1 MGSMTIKD
9 IAKICGVGV
18 STVSRAMN
26 NHPDIN
32 PETKEMIKQVMKE
45 HNYVPNNSARNLK
58 RTASKT
64 IAVLVKGVANPFF
77 RKMIKILEQEITAKK
92 YSFILQGVEE
102 TENEAEIALHLAK
115 EKKLKGIIFLGG
127 TIIHPEDCL
136 ENLDVPFV
144 LSTTPVYEAEEDE
157 EESGIGWKSEE
168 QLDSLK
174 KTVKTADKMP
184 DNPSDNDKKESK
196 ETEKKNMVY
205 ATVSVDDRKESYKIV
220 QYLCS
225 LGHKKIGL
233 LTARADDLSI
243 GLLRGRGYLDALS
256 DNGISYDESLV
267 VYMSDDMETYS
278 MQTGYDMMNRL
289 LDRRQDFTAVYAVS
303 DAVAIGACRAI
314 FDRGYSV
321 PEDFSVAGFDGLDA
335 AHYYHPSITTIS
347 QPVEEMAKET
357 IELLFQLIKK
367 KKGKRYCVFE
377 GVLEEGESTAGIAG
391 EKKTE

>member
-32 PETKEMIKQVMKE
+32 PETKEMIMQAMKE

-102 TENEAEIALHLAK
+102 TENEAEIAIHLAK

-136 ENLDVPFV
+136 ANLDVPFV
-144 LSTTPVYEAEEDE
+144 LSTAPVYMEPEYEKD
-157 EESGIGWKSEE
+157 SGQQSEKVE
-168 QLDSLK
+168 KASFEKDVC
-174 KTVKTADKMP
+174 THTG
-184 DNPSDNDKKESK
+184 KKEWK
-196 ETEKKNMVY
+196 DTEKKDMVY
-205 ATVSVDDRKESYKIV
+205 ATVSVDDRKESYKMV
-220 QYLCS
+220 QYLCG
-225 LGHKKIGL
+225 LGHRKIGL
-233 LTARADDLSI
+233 LTARMDDLSI
-243 GLLRGRGYLDALS
+243 GLLRGRGYQDALS
-256 DNGISYDESLV
+256 DNGIPYDESLV

-289 LDRRQDFTAVYAVS
+289 LDRRKDFTAVYAVS

-314 FDRGYSV
+314 YDRGYSI
-321 PEDFSVAGFDGLDA
+321 PGDFSVAGFDGLDA
-335 AHYYHPSITTIS
+335 AHYYHPSITTVS
-347 QPVEEMAKET
+347 QPIEEMAKET
-357 IELLFQLIKK
+357 IALLFQLIKK
-367 KKGKRYCVFE
+367 KKGKKYCVFE
-377 GVLEEGESTAGIAG
+377 GVLEEGESTAGIVV
-391 EKKTE
+391 EERKDR